1 MSKSIQIHYK
11 DGMVTRFEYNTETF
25 HRIAQGMSI
34 IRYVEIENRPLFNTN
49 PNQRETK
56 MSKYSTTLSKREIE
70 DAIRLTNLYKKT
82 VEQIKLEKK
91 IAE

>member
-56 MSKYSTTLSKREIE
+56 MSKYSTTLSKIEIE
-70 DAIRLTNLYKKT
+70 DAIRLTNLYKKA
-82 VEQIKLEKK
+82 VEQIKLEKR
-91 IAE
+91 